1 MMAQIRGDLAAL
13 GIKQAVFT
21 SERALV
27 EAGMV
32 TWAGMGWNLERA
44 TELAGRIAAI
54 AGSDPVLVGADG
66 LPPFRP
72 G

>member
-1 MMAQIRGDLAAL
+1 MDTDVAA
-13 GIKQAVFT
+13 GAYTI
-21 SERALV
+21 
-27 EAGMV
+27 
-32 TWAGMGWNLERA
+32 TWAGMGWNVEAA

-66 LPPFRP
+66 LPPYRP